1 MNPMEVEP
9 ISIHAII
16 IAVSTTV
23 GSLFLFRYLMR
34 SKKRRKLDNREYRTK
49 REGVEF
55 TASEVGMGF
64 DPKLVSK
71 DGRMPC
77 CLTTDW
83 TNPDTGE
90 TLELKSQWFWY
101 NPRKEETKIEFK
113 DVKGWVIPAEPE
125 FCYMDI
131 SDHKLHPYLH

>member
-1 MNPMEVEP
+1 MEPPQP

-23 GSLFLFRYLMR
+23 GAFFLFRHLMR
-34 SKKRRKLDNREYRTK
+34 KKKMNRLQEKEARIKRK
-49 REGVEF
+49 GVEF

-90 TLELKSQWFWY
+90 THKLKSQWFWY
-101 NPRKEETKIEFK
+101 NPRNEETKIEFK
-113 DVKGWVIPAEPE
+113 DIKGFVIPEEPE
-125 FCYMDI
+125 SCYMDI
-131 SDHKLHPYLH
+131 SEYKLHPYLH

>member
-1 MNPMEVEP
+1 MNSMEVQP

-23 GSLFLFRYLMR
+23 GSFFAFRYMMR
-34 SKKRRKLDNREYRTK
+34 KKKEHRLEEREARIK

-55 TASEVGMGF
+55 TAPEVGMGF

-77 CLTTDW
+77 CLTADW
-83 TNPDTGE
+83 TDPDSGE
-90 TLELKSQWFWY
+90 THQLKSQWFWY
-101 NPRKEETKIEFK
+101 DPRNEEKKIEFK
-113 DVKGWVIPAEPE
+113 DIKGHVIPSEPA
-125 FCYMDI
+125 FCHMDL
-131 SDHKLHPYLH
+131 SAYKLHPYLQ